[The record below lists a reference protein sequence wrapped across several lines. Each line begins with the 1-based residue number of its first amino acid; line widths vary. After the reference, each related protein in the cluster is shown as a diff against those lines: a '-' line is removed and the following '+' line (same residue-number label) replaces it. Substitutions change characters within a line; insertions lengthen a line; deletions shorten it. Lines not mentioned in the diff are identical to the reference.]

1 MTERSRPPG
10 SSGRGR
16 DFTIHAVEVEIVL
29 NTFGLHMPHGAMY
42 VLEEDLEAVRAADG
56 EPLDDAH
63 ALLEEGKQKDPSV
76 IQPLVVRANKGE
88 TIEIEFVNHLD
99 RHASIHQTALP
110 YDVRESDG
118 MAVGYNPDTTVAPGE
133 RTQYRWEATH
143 VGTHFFCDGANQA
156 FESAPGVERG
166 MAGGTDSALP
176 RNEDGDHDT
185 APTSRDD
192 TARNAGENKHPN
204 LLARGLFGAVVVEPE
219 GATWTDPRTGG
230 ELRSGV
236 RAVVHDPATGEDDV
250 IGCDT
255 SYREFVLFYHTPE
268 GVYPE
273 FTWPHSGVKQSTHGI
288 NYRSDPSGMRVNDDC
303 EDCGLEE
310 LFYHSWTNG
319 DPGGGD
325 SVYTAYKGDPIKFCF
340 VGASQEEN
348 HVHHLHQHRYKEI
361 PRTDAAT
368 VDAQTIGLGDT
379 YEAYLVAGHG
389 PGTVRPDTSFEEA
402 FTESGAGYTH
412 GTAGDVLFHCHMFP
426 HYAEGMWAFMRV
438 LDKEHD
444 FLEPLPGTDIVDDS
458 ELDRAD
464 LPLQDAILSAESDVP
479 GFPEFI
485 GDAIKKENDVDDPIG
500 HGAPEAPNLSVT
512 DPREPTAM
520 ERAAL
525 GDEILRGAPYTD
537 PTDEPESDRTDPTG
551 NPKPTRILEYTI
563 AVMEAEIAYND
574 SGEHDPDGI
583 VYVLEEANVSPGPGK
598 TKADVVGVT
607 DGPVLIE
614 DAERVRTGEMNP
626 EPLFL
631 RANVGDRVE
640 VRLRNE
646 LDTIEMGEERPFDA
660 SIHPHYVGYDV
671 LGSDSLSNGFNY
683 YQGTEP
689 DGTNESRWYAD
700 EEGTIFFH
708 DHIFAIV
715 EGMHGM
721 FCGLIVEPA
730 GSEWRDPYSD
740 ERIFS
745 GAQATISTPE
755 DAAESDFREQA
766 LHYHDFAP
774 LRDGDGEYV
783 NKDSEHNVNKGTMAI
798 NYRNAPYYNR
808 DNEDSAY
815 VHSSAVHGDPPTPV
829 IEAYENDPI
838 RLRLFQGCYEE
849 QHTFGVHGLRID
861 RRGVDTADSVSKLF
875 GTSEAFTFDIEPETT
890 QLAFDHMTNPDG
902 LPVRDYRYGSNV
914 VDDLWCGMW
923 GLVRIWGGEVGHLA
937 PLPDHG
943 APTGT
948 IADDEL
954 RTMGHPAPFS
964 DFDWT
969 EAGQRAKHL
978 YSIGD
983 ERTLGGVA
991 SDIADDLS
999 DELLPDIDSIRHV
1012 ERSVQRQIGDLGS
1025 YSPPGLPANRD
1036 ARRNSS
1042 IGDVPPTPGDDDE
1055 GPGDPPPE
1063 ADAEVREFDVTAL
1076 RTEIPYNDYG
1086 DHDPHG
1092 IVFALDRHV
1101 EEIKSGT
1108 RDPEPLILRA
1118 NAGERIRLTL
1128 TNGLEGT
1135 LDNDHPHPKM
1145 QIPQQWERSDR
1156 ISLHPLELQYDV
1168 NGSNGATIGFN
1179 YDTTV
1184 GRGDD
1189 EDDTI
1194 TYEWYADGAVDTI
1207 CLWDMADL
1215 RSNRHHGAFGQLFV
1229 EPADATALDEATAEP
1244 VASGPSA
1251 IVKTSGRQ
1259 DDFREHGLVFGDGQ
1273 FVVNRHDPP
1282 SCVVPRP
1289 DPADPKHDL
1298 SGEERREL
1306 RTAPCNLSPP
1316 DSEDQG
1322 YGGINYRSEPF
1333 VRRFENDDL
1342 QHRVYSSVIHGDPN
1356 TPVIE
1361 AAVGD
1366 PVRLRVACAGDKAR
1380 AIAFHLAGHQ
1390 WQRHRGIDESPT
1402 IGVDG
1407 QFGPGK
1413 AETVELI
1420 GGAGGPDE
1428 SGGDFVYQETKQ
1440 RRWLESGLWGIFR
1453 VHDGAERPPG
1463 RADGGSIPHGGVQP
1477 LPDRSGDVPLA
1488 DRPGFVVRTG
1498 DVTGSGDTDVVVGVP
1513 DSDVGAVDAGAVYV
1527 FVDTPPERITDLS
1540 AAELQVPN
1548 ETADE
1553 RAGTDVTLTG
1563 GTDDGADD
1571 IVVETT
1577 AERIVTIRG
1586 GRPLCDLI
1594 DSPPSSVV
1602 AEFVRKSTTT
1612 DVTSIVP
1619 LDAAG
1624 DG

>member
-1 MTERSRPPG
+1 
-10 SSGRGR
+10 
-16 DFTIHAVEVEIVL
+16 
-29 NTFGLHMPHGAMY
+29 
-42 VLEEDLEAVRAADG
+42 
-56 EPLDDAH
+56 
-63 ALLEEGKQKDPSV
+63 
-76 IQPLVVRANKGE
+76 
-88 TIEIEFVNHLD
+88 
-99 RHASIHQTALP
+99 
-110 YDVRESDG
+110 
-118 MAVGYNPDTTVAPGE
+118 
-133 RTQYRWEATH
+133 
-143 VGTHFFCDGANQA
+143 
-156 FESAPGVERG
+156 
-166 MAGGTDSALP
+166 
-176 RNEDGDHDT
+176 
-185 APTSRDD
+185 
-192 TARNAGENKHPN
+192 
-204 LLARGLFGAVVVEPE
+204 
-219 GATWTDPRTGG
+219 
-230 ELRSGV
+230 
-236 RAVVHDPATGEDDV
+236 
-250 IGCDT
+250 
-255 SYREFVLFYHTPE
+255 
-268 GVYPE
+268 
-273 FTWPHSGVKQSTHGI
+273 
-288 NYRSDPSGMRVNDDC
+288 MRVNDDC

-412 GTAGDVLFHCHMFP
+412 GTVGDVLFHCHMFP

-458 ELDRAD
+458 ELDRAE
-464 LPLQDAILSAESDVP
+464 LPLQDAILSAESNVP

-485 GDAIKKENDVDDPIG
+485 GDAIEKENDVNDPIG

-512 DPREPTAM
+512 DPREPTAT

-631 RANVGDRVE
+631 RANVGDCVE

-683 YQGTEP
+683 YQGTGP
-689 DGTNESRWYAD
+689 NGTNESRWYAD

-815 VHSSAVHGDPPTPV
+815 VHSSAVHGDP
-829 IEAYENDPI
+829 
-838 RLRLFQGCYEE
+838 
-849 QHTFGVHGLRID
+849 
-861 RRGVDTADSVSKLF
+861 
-875 GTSEAFTFDIEPETT
+875 
-890 QLAFDHMTNPDG
+890 
-902 LPVRDYRYGSNV
+902 
-914 VDDLWCGMW
+914 
-923 GLVRIWGGEVGHLA
+923 
-937 PLPDHG
+937 
-943 APTGT
+943 
-948 IADDEL
+948 
-954 RTMGHPAPFS
+954 
-964 DFDWT
+964 
-969 EAGQRAKHL
+969 
-978 YSIGD
+978 
-983 ERTLGGVA
+983 
-991 SDIADDLS
+991 
-999 DELLPDIDSIRHV
+999 
-1012 ERSVQRQIGDLGS
+1012 VQRQIGDLGS

-1036 ARRNSS
+1036 SRRNSS
-1042 IGDVPPTPGDDDE
+1042 IGDVPPTPGDDE
-1055 GPGDPPPE
+1055 GPGDPCSE
-1063 ADAEVREFDVTAL
+1063 ADAEVREFDVTAF

-1092 IVFALDRHV
+1092 IVFALDRYV

-1108 RDPEPLILRA
+1108 RDPEPLTLRA

-1145 QIPQQWERSDR
+1145 QIPQQWERSNR

-1207 CLWDMADL
+1207 CLLDMADL

-1259 DDFREHGLVFGDGQ
+1259 NDFREHGLVFGDGQ
-1273 FVVNRHDPP
+1273 FIVNRHDPP

-1498 DVTGSGDTDVVVGVP
+1498 DVTGSGDTDVVIGVP